1 MKAGKLIALA
11 AVIVALGT
19 PVLAHQEVS
28 AEDYDGAMKS
38 IRGAM
43 GAVRGQMSEQ
53 DAAGLGATGATF
65 IEGFTKAQAYWQARE
80 EDQAI
85 ELATAAL
92 MASQRFQEAG
102 AAGNF
107 EAARAAIG
115 ELRGTCMACH
125 QQYRERDADGNY
137 RIKEGF

>member
-53 DAAGLGATGATF
+53 DAAGLGA
-65 IEGFTKAQAYWQARE
+65 
-80 EDQAI
+80 
-85 ELATAAL
+85 
-92 MASQRFQEAG
+92 
-102 AAGNF
+102 
-107 EAARAAIG
+107 
-115 ELRGTCMACH
+115 CMACH

-137 RIKEGF
+137 RIKQGF

>member
-1 MKAGKLIALA
+1 MKAGKLIAVA
-11 AVIVALGT
+11 ALIMALGT

-43 GAVRGQMSEQ
+43 GAVRGQMSEE
-53 DAAGLGATGATF
+53 DAAGLGASGTTF

-80 EDQAI
+80 EEQAI

-102 AAGNF
+102 AAGAF
-107 EAARAAIG
+107 AAARAAIG
-115 ELRGTCMACH
+115 DLRGTCMACH
-125 QQYRERDADGNY
+125 QQYRERDADGNW
-137 RIKEGF
+137 RIKSGS

>member
-53 DAAGLGATGATF
+53 DAAGLGASGTTF

-85 ELATAAL
+85 ELATTTL

-137 RIKEGF
+137 RIKSGS

>member
-1 MKAGKLIALA
+1 MKAAKLIALA

-115 ELRGTCMACH
+115 DLRGTCMACY

-137 RIKEGF
+137 RIKSGS

>member
-1 MKAGKLIALA
+1 MKAGKLIAVA

-38 IRGAM
+38 IRGAL
-43 GAVRGQMSEQ
+43 GAVRDQMSAQ
-53 DAAGLGATGATF
+53 DAPGLGASGTTF
-65 IEGFTKAQAYWQARE
+65 IEGFTKAQTYWQARE
-80 EDQAI
+80 EEQAI
-85 ELATAAL
+85 ELATTAL
-92 MASQRFQEAG
+92 MAAQRFQEAG

-107 EAARAAIG
+107 DDAGAAFG
-115 ELRGTCMACH
+115 DLRGTCMPCH

-137 RIKEGF
+137 QIKSGS

>member
-1 MKAGKLIALA
+1 MKAAKLIALA

-115 ELRGTCMACH
+115 DLRGTCMACH

-137 RIKEGF
+137 RIKSGS

>member
-11 AVIVALGT
+11 AVIGALGT

-53 DAAGLGATGATF
+53 DAAGLGASGTTF

-85 ELATAAL
+85 ELATTAL

-137 RIKEGF
+137 RIKQGF

>member
-1 MKAGKLIALA
+1 MKAGKLIAVA
-11 AVIVALGT
+11 ALIMALGT

-43 GAVRGQMSEQ
+43 GAVRGQMSEE
-53 DAAGLGATGATF
+53 DAAGLGASGTTF

-80 EDQAI
+80 EEQAI

-102 AAGNF
+102 AAGAF
-107 EAARAAIG
+107 DAARAAIG
-115 ELRGTCMACH
+115 DLRGTCLACH
-125 QQYRERDADGNY
+125 QQNRERDADGNW
-137 RIKEGF
+137 RIKAGS